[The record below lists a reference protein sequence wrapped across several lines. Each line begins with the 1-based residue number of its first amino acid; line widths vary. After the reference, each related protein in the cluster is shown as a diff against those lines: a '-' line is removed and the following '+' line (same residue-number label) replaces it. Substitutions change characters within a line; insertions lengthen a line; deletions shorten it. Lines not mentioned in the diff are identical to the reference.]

1 MTIVLNMYIL
11 VAGRRDG
18 VWTCILYMY
27 KETDLFRSDLRAK
40 NSEML
45 SIDTQATIK
54 QYMLLFL
61 ILTV

>member
-1 MTIVLNMYIL
+1 M
-11 VAGRRDG
+11 
-18 VWTCILYMY
+18 VWTCIIYVY
-27 KETDLFRSDLRAK
+27 KETDLFRSASRAK

-61 ILTV
+61 TV